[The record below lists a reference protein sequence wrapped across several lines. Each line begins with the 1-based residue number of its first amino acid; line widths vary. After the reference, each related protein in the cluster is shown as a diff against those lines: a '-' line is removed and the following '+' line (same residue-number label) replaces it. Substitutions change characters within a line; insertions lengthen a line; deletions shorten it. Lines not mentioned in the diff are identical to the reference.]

1 MDNGSV
7 VEMRTPEPEAD
18 ADGGSVGRRGW
29 RRLNFIGLGVGLLA
43 VALALTPSLLP
54 RPWVFEGLVAGIAG
68 AIGYGIGVLVSWA
81 LRRPGLPEPSTRV
94 KGTAWW
100 VLAVVGALLF
110 VAAIIVGGAAQNS
123 VRELVGEP
131 VIPARHI
138 AGIGAVTLGLGFLLI
153 LAARGMR
160 RLTHW
165 VAGHL
170 GRFIPPR
177 MAGALAVVL
186 VLLVGYWVAAG
197 ALFNTFL
204 AGADAIYAGKNA
216 GTPEGVTQ
224 PTAPTRSGSPASLVT
239 WESLGYEGRAFVGR
253 GPTTDEIEGFAGDPA
268 VEPIRVFV
276 GVDSAG
282 TAQERAA
289 LAVAE
294 LERTGAFD
302 RSVLVVAGATGT
314 GWLEAQSMDSIEYMW
329 GGDTAIASMQYSV
342 LPSWI
347 SFLVD
352 VDRASEAG
360 RALFEAVYATWSRLP
375 ADRRPKLVPYGLSM
389 GSFAAQAPF
398 SGVQDLA
405 ARTDGAL
412 FVGTP
417 NFTEPW
423 ATITAG
429 RDGGSPEWQPVYQ
442 GGATVRWAAADGDLV
457 RPGEPWTDP
466 HVVFMQ
472 HASDPVVWWS
482 YDLMSRRPDWL
493 DEPRGPDVSPSTR
506 WWPIITFLQVTVD
519 QFFGVNVPPGHG
531 HNYVD
536 TIAYAWANV
545 VAPPDWTDEK
555 STRLQALIDGVPLE

>member
-1 MDNGSV
+1 
-7 VEMRTPEPEAD
+7 
-18 ADGGSVGRRGW
+18 
-29 RRLNFIGLGVGLLA
+29 
-43 VALALTPSLLP
+43 
-54 RPWVFEGLVAGIAG
+54 
-68 AIGYGIGVLVSWA
+68 
-81 LRRPGLPEPSTRV
+81 
-94 KGTAWW
+94 
-100 VLAVVGALLF
+100 
-110 VAAIIVGGAAQNS
+110 
-123 VRELVGEP
+123 
-131 VIPARHI
+131 
-138 AGIGAVTLGLGFLLI
+138 
-153 LAARGMR
+153 
-160 RLTHW
+160 
-165 VAGHL
+165 
-170 GRFIPPR
+170 
-177 MAGALAVVL
+177 
-186 VLLVGYWVAAG
+186 
-197 ALFNTFL
+197 
-204 AGADAIYAGKNA
+204 
-216 GTPEGVTQ
+216 
-224 PTAPTRSGSPASLVT
+224 
-239 WESLGYEGRAFVGR
+239 
-253 GPTTDEIEGFAGDPA
+253 
-268 VEPIRVFV
+268 
-276 GVDSAG
+276 
-282 TAQERAA
+282 
-289 LAVAE
+289 

-329 GGDTAIASMQYSV
+329 DGDTAIASIQYSV

-360 RALFEAVYATWSRLP
+360 RALFEAVYATWSALP

-442 GGATVRWAAADGDLV
+442 EGESVRWAAADGDLV
-457 RPGEPWTDP
+457 RPGEPWSDP
-466 HVVFMQ
+466 HVVFLQ

-493 DEPRGPDVSPSTR
+493 EEPRGPDVSPNTR
-506 WWPIITFLQVTVD
+506 WVPIITFLQVTVD

-531 HNYVD
+531 HNYLD

-545 VAPPDWTDEK
+545 VAPADWTDEK

>member
-1 MDNGSV
+1 MDNGAV
-7 VEMRTPEPEAD
+7 VEMRTPEPEVTPV
-18 ADGGSVGRRGW
+18 GGSAGRRGW
-29 RRLNFIGLGVGLLA
+29 WRLNFIGLGVGLLA

-68 AIGYGIGVLVSWA
+68 AIGYGIGVLVSWV
-81 LRRPGLPEPSTRV
+81 LRKPGLPEPSTGV

-100 VLAVVGALLF
+100 VLAVVGVLLF
-110 VAAIIVGGAAQNS
+110 VAAIVAGGMAQNS

-138 AGIGAVTLGLGFLLI
+138 VGIGAVTAGVGVVLI
-153 LAARGMR
+153 LAARAVR

-165 VAGHL
+165 MTGHL
-170 GRFIPPR
+170 GRFIPAR
-177 MAGALAVVL
+177 MAAALAVVL
-186 VLLVGYWVAAG
+186 VLLLGYWVAAG
-197 ALFNTFL
+197 ALFNTFI
-204 AGADAIYAGKNA
+204 AGADAIYAAKNA
-216 GTPEGVTQ
+216 DTPEGVTP
-224 PTAPTRSGSPASLVT
+224 PTSPTRSGGPGSLVA

-253 GPTTDEIEGFAGDPA
+253 GPSGEQIEGFAGEPA

-329 GGDTAIASMQYSV
+329 GGDTAIASIQYSV

-360 RALFEAVYATWSRLP
+360 RALFEAVYATWSTLP
-375 ADRRPKLVPYGLSM
+375 ADSRPKLIPYGLSM

-398 SGVQDLA
+398 GGVQDLA

-417 NFTEPW
+417 NFSEPW
-423 ATITAG
+423 SALTAG
-429 RDGGSPEWQPVYQ
+429 RDPGSLEWQPVYQ
-442 GGATVRWAAADGDLV
+442 QGATARWAAAGGDLA
-457 RPGEPWTDP
+457 RPGGPWSDP

-482 YDLMSRRPDWL
+482 FDLMSRRPDWL
-493 DEPRGPDVSPSTR
+493 TEPRGPDVSPNTT
-506 WWPIITFLQVTVD
+506 WLPIITFLQVTVD

-531 HNYVD
+531 HNYID
-536 TIAYAWANV
+536 TIAYAWAHV

-555 STRLQALIDGVPLE
+555 SARLQALIDGDPLE